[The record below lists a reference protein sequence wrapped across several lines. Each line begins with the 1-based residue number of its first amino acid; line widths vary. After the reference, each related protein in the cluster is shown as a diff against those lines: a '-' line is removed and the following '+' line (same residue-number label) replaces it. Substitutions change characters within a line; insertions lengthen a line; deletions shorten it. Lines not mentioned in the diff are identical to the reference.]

1 VLVTGESGTG
11 KELVA
16 TAIHGLSRRSGGP
29 FVRVNSAALPP
40 GLIES
45 ELFGHEKGAFSG
57 ASERRRGRFELAN
70 QGTLFLDEVADLG
83 PEAQA
88 KLLRALEAGVIERV
102 GGSGPIA
109 VDVRVIAATHQDLRA
124 EVARGRFREDLFF
137 RLDVVPIRLPPL
149 RDRVEDVPLLVEHAL
164 TRLLRKNGLPPTHFQ
179 PGALEALARHDWPG
193 NVRELMNIVER
204 LTILH
209 SGESVDAA
217 DVERV
222 LPARGGQNGAVAGGA
237 PAALRPTGAATT
249 PAPQRDADSRS
260 LNERLDDY
268 ERALIHGALES
279 AGGSV
284 AEAGR
289 RLRTDR
295 ANLYRRMRR
304 LGLRNGEES
313 E

>member
-1 VLVTGESGTG
+1 
-11 KELVA
+11 
-16 TAIHGLSRRSGGP
+16 
-29 FVRVNSAALPP
+29 
-40 GLIES
+40 
-45 ELFGHEKGAFSG
+45 
-57 ASERRRGRFELAN
+57 
-70 QGTLFLDEVADLG
+70 
-83 PEAQA
+83 
-88 KLLRALEAGVIERV
+88 
-102 GGSGPIA
+102 
-109 VDVRVIAATHQDLRA
+109 
-124 EVARGRFREDLFF
+124 
-137 RLDVVPIRLPPL
+137 
-149 RDRVEDVPLLVEHAL
+149 LVEHAL
-164 TRLLRKNGLPPTHFQ
+164 ARLLRKNRLPPTHFQ
-179 PGALEALARHDWPG
+179 ADALDALTRYPWPG
-193 NVRELMNIVER
+193 NVRELLNIVER

-209 SGESVDAA
+209 SGESVDAR

-222 LPARGGQNGAVAGGA
+222 LPERVTPDARRAGVDPEPARG
-237 PAALRPTGAATT
+237 T
-249 PAPQRDADSRS
+249 DARS